1 VALPLLLGWDGL
13 PPKSLQQ
20 WEILMGSLMDIS
32 TNQYKKTDVPSL
44 ANPFLHGK
52 KFDEAMNQNFT
63 KNRGRGVFFG
73 PTDPG

>member
-1 VALPLLLGWDGL
+1 
-13 PPKSLQQ
+13 
-20 WEILMGSLMDIS
+20 MGSLMDIS